1 MIIILKIKKYIY
13 KIFIIHAK
21 NVGKNFQIKNHFI
34 FIITN
39 IKINFFINF
48 KHYQHNIII
57 TTITNKLNIKFSR

>member
-13 KIFIIHAK
+13 KIFIIYAK
-21 NVGKNFQIKNHFI
+21 NVGKNFQIRNHFI

-48 KHYQHNIII
+48 KHYQHNITI

>member
-21 NVGKNFQIKNHFI
+21 NVGKNFQIRNHFI